1 MSDHGIFSGYSGL
14 TPHHEMAKFSKP
26 VNTKMSSMSTLPG
39 IIQYANPRSAM
50 TPAVSKV
57 VGAPD
62 KNLSV
67 TRGMYL
73 ERVKPTAT
81 KSTPGMIQ
89 LEMR

>member
-1 MSDHGIFSGYSGL
+1 
-14 TPHHEMAKFSKP
+14 
-26 VNTKMSSMSTLPG
+26 LPG
-39 IIQYANPRSAM
+39 IIQFANPRAMM

-57 VGAPD
+57 IGSPD
-62 KNLSV
+62 KNMSV